1 MKTEANYDKT
11 VKNQDEILGNKRKHK
26 KSGAIKSLSGAKREI
41 HGNKQ
46 NLAKIRLRDRFDP
59 PGTIWY
65 NASSALLRHTFF
77 AGRG

>member
-1 MKTEANYDKT
+1 MIESWDGT
-11 VKNQDEILGNKRKHK
+11 KR
-26 KSGAIKSLSGAKREI
+26 RI

-46 NLAKIRLRDRFDP
+46 NLAEIGLRGRFDAP
-59 PGTIWY
+59 ETIWY